1 VTLRQK
7 LDSNPSKQKNV
18 GAIVYVQ
25 YLDHVLFRN
34 ADAGLFKPALRETVG
49 WLHRE
54 TAEALWL
61 LWERSVKPLPHER
74 NPAEESGL
82 VLLKSDITEMRRLPL
97 QKSLNGLLFR
107 SSALTLHCRVSAS
120 AEEAKNSARKK
131 PEEAKPR
138 GNT

>member
-7 LDSNPSKQKNV
+7 LESKQENV

-49 WLHRE
+49 WLHCE
-54 TAEALWL
+54 TLDAIWV

-74 NPAEESGL
+74 NPTKESGL
-82 VLLKSDITEMRRLPL
+82 VLLKSDIVEMRRLPL
-97 QKSLNGLLFR
+97 QKMLNGLLFT
-107 SSALTLHCRVSAS
+107 SSALTSNCRVSAS
-120 AEEAKNSARKK
+120 EREAKNSARKK
-131 PEEAKPR
+131 PEEKGNR

>member
-1 VTLRQK
+1 MTLRQK
-7 LDSNPSKQKNV
+7 LNKQEYDD
-18 GAIVYVQ
+18 ALVYVR

-34 ADAGLFKPALRETVG
+34 SDASLFKPALRETVG

-54 TAEALWL
+54 TADAVWL
-61 LWERSVKPLPHER
+61 LWERSVKLLPHER
-74 NPAEESGL
+74 SPAEESGL
-82 VLLKSDITEMRRLPL
+82 VLLKSDIVEMRRLPL
-97 QKSLNGLLFR
+97 QKILNWLLFR

-131 PEEAKPR
+131 PEEKGKR